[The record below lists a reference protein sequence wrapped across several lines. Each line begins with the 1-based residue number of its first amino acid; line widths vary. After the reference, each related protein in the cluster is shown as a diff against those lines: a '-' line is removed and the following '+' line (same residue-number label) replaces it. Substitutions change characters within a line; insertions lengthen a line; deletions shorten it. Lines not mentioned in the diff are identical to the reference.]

1 MLLAVKKKKV
11 HGIGPFWLAFCRP
24 NIKGENA
31 AILWIGRKVAN
42 TCLSVSVIYFTPK
55 CIYFFSMRYQTAGFF
70 FQHPQSKMLH
80 GNRTSWELYKE
91 MCCVFTTICRNVLF
105 RQISEFKIWDFL
117 LPLFIHTSFLDILKL
132 RGTNFLST
140 DKHERVETM
149 FSRCWNK
156 YFVYLFQTE
165 HFKYL
170 HL

>member
-1 MLLAVKKKKV
+1 
-11 HGIGPFWLAFCRP
+11 
-24 NIKGENA
+24 
-31 AILWIGRKVAN
+31 
-42 TCLSVSVIYFTPK
+42 
-55 CIYFFSMRYQTAGFF
+55 
-70 FQHPQSKMLH
+70 MLH

-170 HL
+170 HLWHKKYLRTQRLRQESNFPSLFQWFNCIAAVLHFSIALHSNRTSLKSFVNIYFYHICLMQKWLGRHFFFPFKLIE